1 MGTAGRGIRIQ
12 EVLKGAPL
20 LSLWT
25 LALLFLSMWELD
37 AQTAVETR
45 PMYIWR
51 TGPWGRCMGSECGP
65 GGSQSRAV
73 WCAHSEGWTTL
84 HTNCDQAERPDNQ
97 QSCFRV
103 CDWHKELY
111 DWQLGAWNQCV
122 PVMRSARV
130 QRPTTCAQGE
140 EGIQTREVGCVQKA
154 KGEPAEDAICEYFEP
169 KPRLEQ
175 ACLIPCPQDCVVSEF
190 SPWTPC
196 SKTCGIG
203 LQNRIR
209 FVLAPPLFGGAAC
222 PNLTEFQTCQLGP
235 CQGEESLYSLR
246 VGPWGPCTVPLPRQT
261 RQADKPPR
269 ESEKQPR
276 ESDKL
281 SNEGDRLTKEGE
293 KPPRGDGKQT
303 REGEKQSKEGDK
315 QPKEGENPLKSK
327 RKLGRGNRNRK
338 SDRPSRLADRPKR
351 QKKAKN
357 KEKREKLREKVQERL
372 RERGKAKDPETRE
385 LIKKKR
391 NKNRQNRPGGKFW
404 DLQIGFQTREV
415 TCVHKSGA
423 VEALSL
429 CSQETLPVTFQA
441 CVITKDCDVTEW
453 SKWSACTKECYDPT
467 SPKAVWTRTRKV
479 TQFPVGGGIDCPE
492 LEEKEPCTPQSDGVP
507 PCITY
512 SWKTTEWTECKV
524 DMLLSQQDR
533 RRGNHTGMCG
543 GGTQTREVYCVQAST
558 DTPSNLSPLRSK
570 EALRP
575 VDSKLCLGISPNT
588 TQLCHI
594 SCPVDCE
601 VSSWS
606 TWGPCTYENCQDQVA
621 KKGFKLRKRR
631 IINEPTGGTGNCPH
645 LVEAIPCEDPSCYD
659 WLVVKLEDCVPD
671 NEEKCG
677 PGTQIP
683 QVQCVN
689 SDGEYVDRQLCQ
701 DAILPMPFICE
712 VPCPKDCALSP
723 WSPWSLCSHTC
734 SGKNTEGKQTR
745 TRSILAY
752 NAGEGGVQCPNISAL
767 QEMRRCNDHPCT
779 VYHWQTGP
787 WGQCIEDSFIP
798 STNTSV
804 GRTRGDDVSCSVG
817 MQTRKVICVR
827 VNVGQ
832 VPPKKCPESV
842 RPDTVR
848 PCLLPCKRDC
858 IVTPYSDWSPC
869 PSTCQTGGNT
879 KKKQYRKRLI
889 IQLPANGG
897 QDCPEVLTQER
908 DCETPSVC
916 EGYRW
921 KTHKWRRCQLVPWSV
936 REGSPG
942 NQELCGLGLQVRAVS
957 CRKQDGGQA
966 DIEACLKFA
975 SSMPSLTQPCQ
986 VPCQEDCQLSSWS
999 KFSSCTADCVGVRT
1013 RKRML
1018 VGRSRKHDQCKNNQ
1032 AYPLSET
1039 QYCPC
1044 NKYNAQPVGNWSD
1057 CILSEGG
1064 RMEGQLGMKV
1074 QGDIKE
1080 CGQGY
1085 RYQAMV
1091 CYDQDN
1097 RIVETSRC
1105 NSHGYI
1111 EEACIIPCPS
1121 DCKLSE
1127 WSNWS
1132 RCSKSCGS
1140 GVKVRSKW
1148 LREKPYNGGRP
1159 CPKLDHVNQA
1169 QVYEVVPCLSDCGQ
1183 YVWVAE
1189 PWSVWKVSNVDLND
1203 NCGEGVQ
1210 TRNVKCMLNTIDGPS
1225 EQVEDYLCDPEEMP
1239 LGARKSHLP
1248 CPEDCVLSDWG
1259 AWSPCPLPCSENSTR
1274 ERSAYPLRQP
1284 GEKKE
1289 CPPTKET
1296 EPCKLNRNCFH
1307 YTYNITEWSTC
1318 QLSDKAV
1325 CGNGFKTRMLDCV
1338 RSDGKSVDLIFCKEL
1353 GLERKWQMNA
1363 SCVVECPVNCQL
1375 SDWSPWS
1382 DCSHT
1387 CGLAGKLWR
1396 RRTVIQ
1402 APQGDGRPCP
1412 SQMEQWKPCLV
1423 KPCYRWRYSA
1433 WSECK
1438 SEGARCGEGLR
1449 FRNVSCFVSDGSG
1462 RQDGS
1467 VVDDELC
1474 GDLEPSVEGN
1484 TQIVLQE
1491 PCTVPCPGECYL
1503 TDWTVWSSCQLS
1515 CINGVDL
1522 GFGSV
1527 QVRSRAVVAQD
1538 PENLLQCP
1546 EQELEAR
1553 PCTDGECFDYKWKT
1567 GPWRG
1572 SSRHVWCER
1581 SDGLNVTGGCLT
1593 TAKPKAD
1600 RSCNPPCTKPQSL
1613 CTEAGV
1619 CGCEDGYTE
1628 VMTSDGLLDQCTV
1641 IPVLE
1646 IPTAGDNKADVKT
1659 IRAFNPTQ
1667 PAASSPGRTGRTWFL
1682 QPFGPDGKLKTWVYG
1697 VAAGAFVLLV
1707 FIISMTYLACCCGCC
1722 LCCKSISKSPSDRIY
1737 WMEQNSCTY
1746 TCPACQKLEQE
1757 ELKWCNKQ
1765 QPQLQ
1770 EKQQQYEAQLSK
1782 PPSSQQHPELQH
1794 SLPHPAPFETLIT

>member
-1 MGTAGRGIRIQ
+1 MCSTCNITQSKGSCHTVI
-12 EVLKGAPL
+12 EVLVLSVFWVGLQSSAPVTTCNKL
-20 LSLWT
+20 KFYKTFNCFFYLY
-25 LALLFLSMWELD
+25 A
-37 AQTAVETR
+37 TR
-45 PMYIWR
+45 L
-51 TGPWGRCMGSECGP
+51 ECGP

-130 QRPTTCAQGE
+130 QRPTMCTQGE

-246 VGPWGPCTVPLPRQT
+246 VGPWGPCTVPLSRQT
-261 RQADKPPR
+261 RQY
-269 ESEKQPR
+269 
-276 ESDKL
+276 
-281 SNEGDRLTKEGE
+281 
-293 KPPRGDGKQT
+293 
-303 REGEKQSKEGDK
+303 
-315 QPKEGENPLKSK
+315 
-327 RKLGRGNRNRK
+327 
-338 SDRPSRLADRPKR
+338 
-351 QKKAKN
+351 
-357 KEKREKLREKVQERL
+357 
-372 RERGKAKDPETRE
+372 
-385 LIKKKR
+385 I
-391 NKNRQNRPGGKFW
+391 
-404 DLQIGFQTREV
+404 
-415 TCVHKSGA
+415 A
-423 VEALSL
+423 VFIFIFYSL

-467 SPKAVWTRTRKV
+467 SPKAVRTRTRKV

-492 LEEKEPCTPQSDGVP
+492 LEEKEPCTPQSDVEIYP
-507 PCITY
+507 YILLVFEPVCRY

-524 DMLLSQQDR
+524 DLLLSQQDR

-558 DTPSNLSPLRSK
+558 DTPSNLSPLRIK

-575 VDSKLCLGISPNT
+575 VDSKLCLGIPPNT

-606 TWGPCTYENCQDQVA
+606 MWGPCTYENCQDQVA
-621 KKGFKLRKRR
+621 KKGFKVRKRT

-645 LVEAIPCEDPSCYD
+645 LVEAIPCEDPNCYD
-659 WLVVKLEDCVPD
+659 WLVVKLEDCIPD

-723 WSPWSLCSHTC
+723 WSSWSLCSHTC

-752 NAGEGGVQCPNISAL
+752 NAGEGGVPCPNISAL
-767 QEMRRCNDHPCT
+767 QEVRRCNDHPCT

-1032 AYPLSET
+1032 LYPLSET

-1159 CPKLDHVNQA
+1159 CPKLDHVNQ
-1169 QVYEVVPCLSDCGQ
+1169 VYEVVPCLSDCGQ

-1259 AWSPCPLPCSENSTR
+1259 AWSPCPLNSTR

-1325 CGNGFKTRMLDCV
+1325 CGNGIKTRMLDCV
-1338 RSDGKSVDLIFCKEL
+1338 RSDGKSVDLIFCKEVRCVL
-1353 GLERKWQMNA
+1353 LKWQMNA

-1522 GFGSV
+1522 SFGSV

-1553 PCTDGECFDYKWKT
+1553 PCTDGECFDYKWKS

-1613 CTEAGV
+1613 CTEVGV

-1667 PAASSPGRTGRTWFL
+1667 PAASSPGRAGRTWFL
-1682 QPFGPDGKLKTWVYG
+1682 QPFGPDGKMKTWVYG

-1707 FIISMTYLACCCGCC
+1707 FIISMTYL
-1722 LCCKSISKSPSDRIY
+1722 
-1737 WMEQNSCTY
+1737 
-1746 TCPACQKLEQE
+1746 
-1757 ELKWCNKQ
+1757 WCNKQ

-1794 SLPHPAPFETLIT
+1794 SLPHPASPFETLIT

>member
-1 MGTAGRGIRIQ
+1 MGLAGRAVGMLGVSR
-12 EVLKGAPL
+12 GAPL
-20 LSLWT
+20 LSLWSI
-25 LALLFLSMWELD
+25 ALLFLFIWELD
-37 AQTAVETR
+37 AQTAVETK
-45 PMYIWR
+45 PMYIWQ

-84 HTNCDQAERPDNQ
+84 HTNCDQTERPDNQ

-103 CDWHKELY
+103 CDWHKEMY

-122 PVMRSARV
+122 PVSMRSSGV
-130 QRPTTCAQGE
+130 QRPAVCTWGE

-154 KGEPAEDAICEYFEP
+154 NGEPAEDAICEYFEP
-169 KPRLEQ
+169 RPRLEQ
-175 ACLIPCPQDCVVSEF
+175 ACLIPCPRDCVVSEF
-190 SPWTPC
+190 SLWTPC
-196 SKTCGIG
+196 SKSCGMG

-209 FVLAPPLFGGAAC
+209 FVLAPPLFGGSAC
-222 PNLTEFQTCQLGP
+222 PNLTEFQTCQPGS
-235 CQGEESLYSLR
+235 CEGEESLYSLR
-246 VGPWGPCTVPLPRQT
+246 VGPWGPCSVPMPRQA
-261 RQADKPPR
+261 RQADK
-269 ESEKQPR
+269 EPR

-281 SNEGDRLTKEGE
+281 STESDQL
-293 KPPRGDGKQT
+293 
-303 REGEKQSKEGDK
+303 SKEGDK
-315 QPKEGENPLKSK
+315 QPREDEKLFKGDDKQTTEGLRQPNEGDKQSKGGDKQTREGVKQHKDGDKRPKEGGKQSK
-327 RKLGRGNRNRK
+327 DGDKPSRLNRK
-338 SDRPSRLADRPKR
+338 VDKAQRKPDRPSRQADRPKR

-357 KEKREKLREKVQERL
+357 KEKRQKMREKVRERL
-372 RERGKAKDPETRE
+372 REKGKVKDPETKE

-391 NKNRQNRPGGKFW
+391 NRNRQNRQGGKFW
-404 DLQIGFQTREV
+404 DLQVGYQTREV
-415 TCVHKSGA
+415 NCVHKSGN

-429 CSQETLPVTFQA
+429 CSQEILPVTFQA
-441 CVITKDCDVTEW
+441 CVMTKDCDVTEW
-453 SKWSACTKECYDPT
+453 SEWSACSKECYDPNG
-467 SPKAVWTRTRKV
+467 PNGQRIRTRKV
-479 TQFPVGGGIDCPE
+479 SQFPSGEGGDCPE
-492 LEEKEPCTPQSDGVP
+492 LEEKEPCSPQGDGVP
-507 PCITY
+507 PCIVY
-512 SWKTTEWTECKV
+512 SWKTTEWTECRV
-524 DMLLSQQDR
+524 DVLLSQQDR
-533 RRGNHTGMCG
+533 RRGNQTGLCG
-543 GGTQTREVYCVQAST
+543 GGIQTREVYCVQSSA
-558 DTPSNLSPLRSK
+558 DTPPNLSSLMSK
-570 EALRP
+570 EELRP
-575 VDSKLCLGISPNT
+575 MDNDLCLSIPPNT

-594 SCPVDCE
+594 SCPVECE

-606 TWGPCTYENCQDQVA
+606 AWGPCTYENCQDQAA
-621 KKGFKLRKRR
+621 KKGFKLRKRK
-631 IINEPTGGTGNCPH
+631 IVNEPTGGTGNCPH
-645 LVEAIPCEDPSCYD
+645 LVEAIPCEEPSCYD
-659 WLVVKLEDCVPD
+659 WLVVKLEECIPD
-671 NEEKCG
+671 NEKECG
-677 PGTQIP
+677 PGTQNP

-689 SDGEYVDRQLCQ
+689 SDGEYVERQLCR
-701 DAILPMPFICE
+701 DAILPMPAICE

-723 WSPWSLCSHTC
+723 WTPWSMCSHTC

-745 TRSILAY
+745 ARSILAY
-752 NAGEGGVQCPNISAL
+752 NAGEGGIQCPNISSL
-767 QEMRRCNDHPCT
+767 QEVRNCNDHPCT
-779 VYHWQTGP
+779 VYHWQTSA
-787 WGQCIEDSFIP
+787 WGQCIEDSSIP
-798 STNTSV
+798 ATNTSV
-804 GRTRGDDVSCSVG
+804 SQTRHDEASCSVG

-832 VPPKKCPESV
+832 VPPKKCPESL

-858 IVTPYSDWSPC
+858 IVTPYSEWSPC
-869 PSTCQTGGNT
+869 PTTCQAGGKT
-879 KKKQYRKRLI
+879 KKKHSRKRII
-889 IQLPANGG
+889 IQSPANGG

-908 DCETPSVC
+908 DCESPSVC
-916 EGYRW
+916 QGYRW

-936 REGSPG
+936 RQDSPG
-942 NQELCGLGLQVRAVS
+942 AQEICGPGMQVRAVS

-966 DIEACLKFA
+966 DIETCLKIA
-975 SSMPSLTQPCQ
+975 RYMPPITQPCQ
-986 VPCQEDCQLSSWS
+986 LPCQEDCQLSTWS
-999 KFSSCTADCVGVRT
+999 KFSPCIADCVGVRT

-1018 VGRSRKHDQCKNNQ
+1018 IGKSKKRDQCKNNQ
-1032 AYPLSET
+1032 VYPLSET

-1044 NKYNAQPVGNWSD
+1044 NKYNAQPLGNWSD
-1057 CILSEGG
+1057 CVLPEGG
-1064 RMEGQLGMKV
+1064 RMEGQLGMRV

-1085 RYQAMV
+1085 RYQATV

-1169 QVYEVVPCLSDCGQ
+1169 QVYEVVPCLSNCGQ

-1189 PWSVWKVSNVDLND
+1189 PWSVWRVSNVDLRD

-1210 TRNVKCMLNTIDGPS
+1210 TRKVRCMLNTIDGPS
-1225 EQVEDYLCDPEEMP
+1225 EQVEDYLCDPEDMP
-1239 LGARKSHLP
+1239 LGARNSQLP

-1259 AWSPCPLPCSENSTR
+1259 AWSPCPLPCNGNTTR
-1274 ERSAYPLRQP
+1274 ERSSYPLRQP
-1284 GEKKE
+1284 GEEKE

-1296 EPCKLNRNCFH
+1296 EPCKLNNNCFH
-1307 YTYNITEWSTC
+1307 YSYNITDWSTC
-1318 QLSDKAV
+1318 QLSDRAV
-1325 CGNGFKTRMLDCV
+1325 CGNGIKTRMLDCV
-1338 RSDGKSVDLIFCKEL
+1338 RSDGKSVDLKFCKEL

-1382 DCSHT
+1382 ECTHT

-1396 RRTVIQ
+1396 KRTVIQ

-1423 KPCYRWRYSA
+1423 KPCYSWRYSS

-1438 SEGARCGEGLR
+1438 TEGARCGEGLH
-1449 FRNVSCFVSDGSG
+1449 FRNVSCFVSDGSDE
-1462 RQDGS
+1462 QDS
-1467 VVDDELC
+1467 SLVDDELC
-1474 GDLEPSVEGN
+1474 GDLAPSVDGD
-1484 TQIVLQE
+1484 THMILQE
-1491 PCTVPCPGECYL
+1491 PCTAPCPGECYL
-1503 TDWTVWSSCQLS
+1503 TDWTVWSPCQLS
-1515 CINGVDL
+1515 CVGGDDV

-1553 PCTDGECFDYKWKT
+1553 PCTEGQCFEYKWRT

-1572 SSRHVWCER
+1572 SSRHVWCQR
-1581 SDGLNVTGGCLT
+1581 FDGLNVTGGCPVS
-1593 TAKPKAD
+1593 AKPMAD
-1600 RSCNPPCTKPQSL
+1600 RSCDPPCTKPRSL

-1619 CGCEDGYTE
+1619 CGCEEGYTE

-1659 IRAFNPTQ
+1659 IRAFSPIQ
-1667 PAASSPGRTGRTWFL
+1667 PEASSPGRAGRTWFL

-1707 FIISMTYLACCCGCC
+1707 FIISMTYLAC
-1722 LCCKSISKSPSDRIY
+1722 KKPKRPQRRQ
-1737 WMEQNSCTY
+1737 MNNR
-1746 TCPACQKLEQE
+1746 
-1757 ELKWCNKQ
+1757 LK
-1765 QPQLQ
+1765 PL
-1770 EKQQQYEAQLSK
+1770 
-1782 PPSSQQHPELQH
+1782 
-1794 SLPHPAPFETLIT
+1794 TLAYDGDADM